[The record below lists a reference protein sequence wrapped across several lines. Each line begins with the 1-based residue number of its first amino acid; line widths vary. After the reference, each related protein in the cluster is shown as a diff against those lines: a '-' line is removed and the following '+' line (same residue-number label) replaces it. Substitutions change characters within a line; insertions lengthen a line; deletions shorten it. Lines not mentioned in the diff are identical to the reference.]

1 MWNFL
6 NMNKSLELEEKLMNK
21 RFDHVWQIALGL
33 VLYRWQVSHGS
44 HFHWEQPG
52 GSDMFKFPE
61 LEELQQFC
69 ERCRFDLCRV
79 GNLQDPK
86 SLAPIQK
93 RLQVL
98 TTSSELMHE
107 IHGKYCNQ
115 EHVHKPIEGNTIWGG
130 GDYVLI
136 KVFTTLSSQVR
147 QDFSQSDHA

>member
-1 MWNFL
+1 
-6 NMNKSLELEEKLMNK
+6 MNK

-79 GNLQDPK
+79 GKPSGSEVAGTN
-86 SLAPIQK
+86 SE
-93 RLQVL
+93 
-98 TTSSELMHE
+98 TTASAD
-107 IHGKYCNQ
+107 NFQ
-115 EHVHKPIEGNTIWGG
+115 
-130 GDYVLI
+130 
-136 KVFTTLSSQVR
+136 
-147 QDFSQSDHA
+147 